1 MQDYSKGINWGESLI
16 MRKVSMFTLALLP
29 ILGWY
34 AIPFPVAL
42 GYAIMLLL
50 MTIIIFRS
58 MFKVNVLPTPF
69 LLVFLYV
76 SFTWIYHHNYE
87 LWTLIPTG
95 GWIFFIFVL
104 SLLGGILSFDIE
116 LLKKYMRWVVQISVI
131 LFWIQLFFVL
141 TTGTPKFCCVPPIT
155 SSFTYEGLS
164 YSELVSLH
172 LSGGHPCS
180 IFLEKS
186 YMAYYLITY
195 LSLEWFSCENRN
207 KWLTKWVFLTFITL
221 VALRS
226 GSGIVGASI
235 LLLGKV
241 ITILSNASLSRR
253 IKTILCVFPVLL
265 MLFFVYIRSEIGQ
278 SMLSRSEEF
287 TTENSS
293 GFARVVGGYLMFQQ
307 LSDEE
312 QIVGISDAQDRF
324 SVQKADG
331 TTRFYINGVQT
342 ILITLGYIGAI
353 LFLIFYTYLFLKVGI
368 MSRMCIL
375 ILLSM
380 SLLES
385 NYLNP
390 YMILL
395 TIIPCADFYLSKHK

>member
-1 MQDYSKGINWGESLI
+1 
-16 MRKVSMFTLALLP
+16 
-29 ILGWY
+29 
-34 AIPFPVAL
+34 
-42 GYAIMLLL
+42 
-50 MTIIIFRS
+50 
-58 MFKVNVLPTPF
+58 
-69 LLVFLYV
+69 
-76 SFTWIYHHNYE
+76 
-87 LWTLIPTG
+87 
-95 GWIFFIFVL
+95 
-104 SLLGGILSFDIE
+104 
-116 LLKKYMRWVVQISVI
+116 
-131 LFWIQLFFVL
+131 
-141 TTGTPKFCCVPPIT
+141 
-155 SSFTYEGLS
+155 
-164 YSELVSLH
+164 
-172 LSGGHPCS
+172 
-180 IFLEKS
+180 
-186 YMAYYLITY
+186 
-195 LSLEWFSCENRN
+195 
-207 KWLTKWVFLTFITL
+207 
-221 VALRS
+221 
-226 GSGIVGASI
+226 
-235 LLLGKV
+235 
-241 ITILSNASLSRR
+241 
-253 IKTILCVFPVLL
+253 
-265 MLFFVYIRSEIGQ
+265 
-278 SMLSRSEEF
+278 MLSRSEEF